1 MKRTTHALAPV
12 RAVVVALCAAFAAV
26 APAQQQGAARTP
38 TTATMPTTARTQA
51 QSQAQPEIDK
61 QRQQAEQ
68 QAERALDRD
77 AMSAIDETRNAV
89 KAIEA
94 RHEDEARAAIERALG
109 KLDFVLS
116 RNPSAAL
123 VPVQAEVRVIDLA
136 PTDPWAIR
144 EIAKAAD
151 RAVDE
156 RDYPRARVLL
166 EGLISEL
173 RVRTYNIP
181 LASYP
186 AALREA
192 SRLLADQKRPDEARG
207 VLGAALNSL
216 VIVDRITPLPL
227 VLAQTAIEQAQAERD
242 RDKAAAQRDL
252 AFAREELE
260 RARLLGYAGKDPEYD
275 TLNREISDLERQ
287 LRGRGTE
294 NTTSAFARL
303 KDRIAGFFKR
313 HAGNENRA
321 DNTQK

>member
-1 MKRTTHALAPV
+1 MKRTTHALAPI

-109 KLDFVLS
+109 KLDLVLS

-123 VPVQAEVRVIDLA
+123 VPVHAEVRVIDLA
-136 PTDPWAIR
+136 PTDPRAIR
-144 EIAKAAD
+144 DIARAAD

-166 EGLISEL
+166 DGLISEL
-173 RVRTYNIP
+173 RVRTYNLP

-192 SRLLADQKRPDEARG
+192 SLLLDQKKPDEARG
-207 VLGAALNSL
+207 VLSAALNSL

-287 LRGRGTE
+287 LRGTE

-321 DNTQK
+321 DNSQK